1 MKMNSLSQKVSTVV
15 MSNFI
20 DETERHAELYGYHSQ
35 RQQMLLA
42 VVEQVKSKSPDK
54 EYIKDILNAINASVT
69 EINWLR
75 RTGHIY
81 LG

>member
-1 MKMNSLSQKVSTVV
+1 MI

-20 DETERHAELYGYHSQ
+20 DEAERHTELYGSYSP

-42 VVEQVKSKSPDK
+42 VIEQTNSKLSDK
-54 EYIKDILNAINASVT
+54 EYIQNVLHTVNASVA
-69 EINWLR
+69 EINWLK

>member
-1 MKMNSLSQKVSTVV
+1 MI

-20 DETERHAELYGYHSQ
+20 DEAERHAELYGSYSP
-35 RQQMLLA
+35 RQHMLLA
-42 VVEQVKSKSPDK
+42 VVAQTNSQLSDK
-54 EYIKDILNAINASVT
+54 EYIRNALHAVNASVT
-69 EINWLR
+69 EINWLQ